1 MSKRAVCAVILLALS
16 MIGSGWSAPVAFNDP
31 TLLNAV
37 KVQWEAATGLT
48 LSNPP
53 EDTELANPLFS
64 QLAARDLGISDL
76 TGLEACTSLTDLN
89 VGVNQI
95 ADITPLSSLT
105 SLTKLDLGFGINLFE
120 MNDNLDATFTGTNL
134 ISDISPLA
142 GLVNLEY
149 LSLTGNTAL
158 SCIDTISAMSNLS
171 ILWLAANPISDFS
184 PLADRAESMFALAI
198 INCGL
203 KQSDLPV
210 INSLHHLKALCIDHE
225 PNITDISSLT
235 GFDLTLAF
243 ILGYTGVEDLSV
255 VTHYTNLQML
265 EVEGNPVTTIPNLSG
280 LASLQFIEFTRNQI
294 TDISGFNG
302 LSGVPYIG
310 IEFNQISD
318 ISALASCTGLTKLD
332 LSDNQITNV
341 DALASCTMLQTL
353 DISSNNITDISAL
366 ASCINLKKLEIQKNQ
381 ITGIQPLLDN
391 SGIANLQFLDM
402 GFNEFYA
409 GSPFCEE
416 NQLAQLTALAPTM
429 QIQQDAVC
437 GETYNL
443 TITVNGT
450 GNTSPEPG
458 VHRVARGNFT
468 TIYASPS
475 TDSGW
480 AFEHWAGDGIGTGT
494 AISVLMDADKTV
506 EAVFTTPGDH
516 TLVVQKTGTGMGKI
530 FPTPGN
536 YSFMNGQTVMFSAF
550 PLVGSFF
557 GGWQG
562 DITGYT
568 VENVPL
574 TMDSDK
580 TVAARFVSTG
590 FTLYLTVY
598 GNGFIQNFHNRPL
611 IGYVSGAVVDLQ
623 AVALID
629 SQFDHWEGD
638 IDSENPLIQHIQVT
652 MNQNRYV
659 TAIFVPAG
667 EGEGMPPEGSQE
679 EGEGSENGEGEGAIE
694 GEGGIEGIP
703 EEGQP
708 EGVIEGHEEGQFEGA
723 MEGVEEGALEGEG
736 LEEGDL
742 EGVIEGSSE
751 GLVEG
756 EGVEEGAE
764 EGEGTFE
771 GEGATEG
778 DGEGGMEGQEEGDLE
793 GGSEGSLEGL
803 VEGEGGEE
811 GEGSFE
817 GEGMPAEGSL
827 EEGEGGEGEGEC
839 GVIVLPGDVPLFM
852 AWIPAGTFRMGR
864 NPGGEQDSDAVEDP
878 QHLVTVPGFWMGTYE
893 LTQAQWMAVMG
904 TAPWSGQAYVIDDPN
919 SPAVWVSWEDAQSFI
934 IALNTYTHLTFRLPS
949 EAEWEYAC
957 RARTTTRFYWG
968 DDPDYTVGDEYAWW
982 YGNAQSAGERYAH
995 GVGMKLPN
1003 TWGLYDM
1010 SGNAYEWCQDWWH
1023 DDYTGAPNDGSAWET
1038 PASLYRVLRGGAWGG
1053 FGFHCRSANRDATEP
1068 DYAVNLIGFRLAAA
1082 SLGCEAEGEGLAE
1095 GVIEGIT
1102 EGTEEGDGV
1111 EEGQGEGMAE
1121 GLEEGSAEG
1130 QLEGEGHIE
1139 GSVEGEMEG
1148 TPVEGDEEGVIEG
1161 EVEGQ
1166 AEGVFE
1172 GMEEGQGEGEVEGT
1186 PVEGDEE
1193 GGVEDGLHTADQ
1205 NGDNQI
1211 GLSELLRVIQ
1221 FYNSGG
1227 YHCDAAGEDGYAPGP
1242 GDQTCA
1248 PHDSDYQPR
1257 DWRIGL
1263 SELLRIIQFY
1273 NSGGYHYCPEEGSE
1287 DGFCPGVT

>member
-1 MSKRAVCAVILLALS
+1 MTGR
-16 MIGSGWSAPVAFNDP
+16 GWSDPVPFNDP
-31 TLLNAV
+31 VLLNAV
-37 KVQWEAATGLT
+37 KVQWEAATGLI

-53 EDTELANPLFS
+53 EDTELANPLFTR
-64 QLAARDLGISDL
+64 LVARDLGISNL
-76 TGLEACTSLTDLN
+76 TGLEACTALTDLN

-184 PLADRAESMFALAI
+184 PLSDRAESMFALAI

-210 INSLHHLKALCIDHE
+210 INSLHNLKALCIDHE

-255 VTHYTNLQML
+255 VTNYTNLQML
-265 EVEGNPVTTIPNLSG
+265 EVEGNPVASVPDLSG
-280 LASLQFIEFTRNQI
+280 LTGLQFIEFTRNQI

-341 DALASCTMLQTL
+341 DALASCTMLQAL
-353 DISSNNITDISAL
+353 DISSNNITNISAL

-391 SGIANLQFLDM
+391 SGIANFQFLDM

-416 NQLAQLTALAPTM
+416 NQLAQLTALAPAL
-429 QIQQDAVC
+429 QLEQNAIC
-437 GETYNL
+437 GDTFNL

-458 VHRVARGNFT
+458 VHRVARGSFSQ
-468 TIYASPS
+468 ICAFHA

-480 AFEHWAGDGIGTGT
+480 AFEHWAGDGSGTDT
-494 AISVLMDADKTV
+494 AISVLMDTDKTV
-506 EAVFTTPGDH
+506 EAVFVTPGDH
-516 TLVVQKTGTGMGKI
+516 TLTVQKTGTGMGKI
-530 FPTPGN
+530 IPAPGN
-536 YSFMNGQTVMFSAF
+536 YSFMTGQTVMFSAF
-550 PLVGSFF
+550 PIVGSFF

-562 DITGYT
+562 DLSGYV
-568 VENVPL
+568 VENIPL

-598 GNGFIQNFHNRPL
+598 GNGYIQNFHNRPL

-638 IDSENPLIQHIQVT
+638 IDSENPLSQHIQVT

-659 TAIFVPAG
+659 TVIFVPAE
-667 EGEGMPPEGSQE
+667 EGEGMPPEGSPE
-679 EGEGSENGEGEGAIE
+679 EGEGVSEGEGEGVSE
-694 GEGGIEGIP
+694 GEGGTEGTP

-708 EGVIEGHEEGQFEGA
+708 EGMI
-723 MEGVEEGALEGEG
+723 
-736 LEEGDL
+736 
-742 EGVIEGSSE
+742 
-751 GLVEG
+751 
-756 EGVEEGAE
+756 
-764 EGEGTFE
+764 
-771 GEGATEG
+771 
-778 DGEGGMEGQEEGDLE
+778 EGQEEGVVEGEGSEEGMMEGSGEGMLE
-793 GGSEGSLEGL
+793 GISEGSLEGMM
-803 VEGEGGEE
+803 EGEGNLE
-811 GEGSFE
+811 GEDV
-817 GEGMPAEGSL
+817 
-827 EEGEGGEGEGEC
+827 EGEGEC
-839 GVIVLPGDVPLFM
+839 GVIMLPGDVPLFM
-852 AWIPAGTFRMGR
+852 VWIPAGTFMMGR
-864 NPGGEQDSDAVEDP
+864 NSAGEQDSDAAEDP
-878 QHLVTVPGFWMGTYE
+878 RHWVTVPGFWMGTYE
-893 LTQAQWMAVMG
+893 LTKAQWAAMMG
-904 TAPWSGQAYVIDDPN
+904 TEPWSGQAYVLDDPN

-934 IALNTYTHLTFRLPS
+934 AALNTYTHLTFRLPS

-957 RARTTTRFYWG
+957 RAGTTTRFYWG
-968 DDPDYTVGDEYAWW
+968 DDPGYTVGDAYAWW
-982 YGNAQSAGERYAH
+982 YGNAQNVGERYAH

-1003 TWGLYDM
+1003 GWGVYDM

-1023 DDYTGAPNDGSAWET
+1023 NTYTGAPSDGSAWET
-1038 PASLYRVLRGGAWGG
+1038 PTGIFRVLRGGAWGG
-1053 FGFHCRSANRDATEP
+1053 FGFHCRSANRDTTEP
-1068 DYAVNLIGFRLAAA
+1068 GYATNIIGFRLAADT
-1082 SLGCEAEGEGLAE
+1082 LGSGCEGEGQAE
-1095 GVIEGIT
+1095 GVLEGVT
-1102 EGTEEGDGV
+1102 EGL
-1111 EEGQGEGMAE
+1111 EEGQSEGMAE
-1121 GLEEGSAEG
+1121 GQAEGMEEGHEEGIAEG
-1130 QLEGEGHIE
+1130 QLEGEGNLE
-1139 GSVEGEMEG
+1139 GIV
-1148 TPVEGDEEGVIEG
+1148 EG

-1166 AEGVFE
+1166 AEGVLEGLEEGYVEGDVE
-1172 GMEEGQGEGEVEGT
+1172 GM

-1193 GGVEDGLHTADQ
+1193 GILEGEVNDGLHTADQ
-1205 NGDNQI
+1205 NGDNRI
-1211 GLSELLRVIQ
+1211 NLSELLRVIQ
-1221 FYNSGG
+1221 LYNSGG

-1248 PHDSDYQPR
+1248 PHGSDYNPQ
-1257 DWRIGL
+1257 DWLIGL

-1273 NSGGYHYCPEEGSE
+1273 NSGGYHYCPEDATE
-1287 DGFCPGVT
+1287 DGFCTGPAL